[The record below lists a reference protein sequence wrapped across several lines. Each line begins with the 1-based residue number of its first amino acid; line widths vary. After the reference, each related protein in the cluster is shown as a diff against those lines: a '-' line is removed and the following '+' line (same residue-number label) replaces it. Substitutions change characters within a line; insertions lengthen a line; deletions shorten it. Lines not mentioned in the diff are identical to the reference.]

1 MATTSCP
8 SDCVMLSRWASRS
21 TTKSDALTV
30 YQHGDAEAGKRQEDP
45 LAKALRKHRL
55 AAYSAA
61 AGGWAATAVPR
72 GGGTRR

>member
-30 YQHGDAEAGKRQEDP
+30 TSMATLRPANARKIR
-45 LAKALRKHRL
+45 LVRLRKHRL

-72 GGGTRR
+72 GGGTSR